1 MAPEMVSD
9 EDESAIINGK
19 KVKRVRGKVTTG
31 KIGIDLERTIKI
43 NDEKDP
49 SVWRTEVDPQDL
61 ENAKKYSDPER
72 KVLKDDV
79 RKGISSFISSSMA
92 RTIKDTKRPTKAD
105 FTPAPP
111 SAETLKNLRFS
122 LPDTCRQKEESVMG
136 VSIQPSGTYPKHQ
149 FRSGSV
155 SSSSPRSTP
164 DPAEINISRRI
175 DLRYNPSNQQPVR
188 HSLSQ
193 AFHEKNGR
201 KLENG
206 GYTMSEVSVQRNV
219 KSLISRGIN

>member
-1 MAPEMVSD
+1 MRKTQVFGRQKLIP
-9 EDESAIINGK
+9 
-19 KVKRVRGKVTTG
+19 
-31 KIGIDLERTIKI
+31 KILRM
-43 NDEKDP
+43 P
-49 SVWRTEVDPQDL
+49 
-61 ENAKKYSDPER
+61 KKYSDPER

-149 FRSGSV
+149 FRSASV

-164 DPAEINISRRI
+164 DPAEINISR
-175 DLRYNPSNQQPVR
+175 

-201 KLENG
+201 QFENG
-206 GYTMSEVSVQRNV
+206 GYTM
-219 KSLISRGIN
+219 K